1 MFFTL
6 KIKFFQLWK
15 KYVLNA
21 FKHEREGW
29 HIGKLTAAIR
39 ESNEHLYLTIT
50 LDEIEGRLIDD
61 DWQPNYFSFS
71 DEGQITSMRK
81 MFRDNEGYWWQ
92 DHIRVHDDG
101 EVRGHREVSYEEDA
115 LGHLQGTK
123 AIELPPSE
131 QKRIMQILT
140 A

>member
-1 MFFTL
+1 MFFTI
-6 KIKFFQLWK
+6 KIKLWQLWK

-21 FKHEREGW
+21 FKSEREGW
-29 HIGKLTAAIR
+29 HIGFLP
-39 ESNEHLYLTIT
+39 ESYYLYSDIEFI
-50 LDEIEGRLIDD
+50 DEIEGRLIDD

-92 DHIRVHDDG
+92 DHIRVHNDG

-115 LGHLQGTK
+115 LGHLKGIG

-131 QKRIMQILT
+131 QERIMQILT

>member
-1 MFFTL
+1 MFFIL
-6 KIKFFQLWK
+6 KIKLWQLWK

-21 FKHEREGW
+21 FKSEREGW
-29 HIGKLTAAIR
+29 HIGTIPILTMPK
-39 ESNEHLYLTIT
+39 SYT
-50 LDEIEGRLIDD
+50 LDYIEGALIDD

-92 DHIRVHDDG
+92 DHIRVHDNG
-101 EVRGHREVSYEEDA
+101 EVRGHREVTYEEDA
-115 LGHLQGTK
+115 LSHLKGQG
-123 AIELPPSE
+123 AIELPPTE
-131 QKRIMQILT
+131 QERIMQILT